1 MTINGYFRPTRGPS
15 GENLGKSNK
24 SAPVVLEAL
33 HTFLINNL
41 LIFKNFSVIMN
52 IQTRVKP
59 LPHLTS
65 TSLSFSYLS
74 FLFGRSPELTGHQH
88 RASFDSFL
96 HKDGRPERR
105 GRRSL
110 RSEFHTQSGYQRP
123 VGKFYSPYGSH
134 DPPVP
139 HLPRAKP
146 GTPSVSQR
154 PVGRF
159 LLALRL
165 ARPISHELG
174 TTPCVGFTK
183 NLVYF
188 LCKV

>member
-1 MTINGYFRPTRGPS
+1 
-15 GENLGKSNK
+15 
-24 SAPVVLEAL
+24 
-33 HTFLINNL
+33 
-41 LIFKNFSVIMN
+41 MN
-52 IQTRVKP
+52 IQTRAKP

-74 FLFGRSPELTGHQH
+74 FLFGRGPELTGHQH

-134 DPPVP
+134 NPPVP

-154 PVGRF
+154 PVERAQWSYLTSGLSERIGPRPCRATGREV
-159 LLALRL
+159 LLDCRQVK
-165 ARPISHELG
+165 PIRHEFGPRHCRVHKKFSILFVQSVIYCYQRAPG
-174 TTPCVGFTK
+174 MG
-183 NLVYF
+183 
-188 LCKV
+188 